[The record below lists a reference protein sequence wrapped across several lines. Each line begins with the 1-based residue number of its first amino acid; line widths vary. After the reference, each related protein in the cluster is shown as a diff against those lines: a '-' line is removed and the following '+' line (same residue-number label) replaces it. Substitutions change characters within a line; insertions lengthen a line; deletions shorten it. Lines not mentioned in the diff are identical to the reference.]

1 VLYKNMRRIIRLSF
15 CLFTLCVMP
24 LSSGGVHDSPELIE
38 YFNDRAV
45 PLNEGSDL
53 DELIS
58 NTGSSR
64 LVLLGEASH
73 GTSEFY
79 QWRSEITR
87 RLITEK
93 GFSFVAVEG
102 DWASIYRLNKYV
114 KGLPGARSSARR
126 VLQGFDRW
134 PEWMWANNEIREL
147 AEWMRNHN
155 RDLPDDRKVG
165 FYGMDVYG
173 QWEAMDDLINYAGE
187 YLPEYHDEIS
197 RNLQCFANYDRDEW
211 VYARAV
217 TSRGHPS
224 CEKELQEVVDLLYGL
239 SPDPGEKGRREFF
252 RAKQN
257 ALVVKN
263 AEDFFRLAITD
274 NAGSWNSR
282 ATHMWETVRG
292 LLNEYGSSSRAIVW
306 AHNTH
311 VGDAGAT
318 SMQYQGMVNI
328 GQLSRG
334 ELGRDQVF
342 IAGFGTGT
350 GRVSAGSQWGARME
364 RMQVPEG
371 IEGSLENILSQL
383 NYDRF
388 YLLFDEQDRSHPL
401 LSRFIGHRAIG
412 VVYNPAQES
421 LNYVPTILPQ
431 RYDAFIF
438 IRKTGPLQPVR

>member
-1 VLYKNMRRIIRLSF
+1 MIGFIYLSF
-15 CLFTLCVMP
+15 CVFTLFVIPVSACE
-24 LSSGGVHDSPELIE
+24 GRETPELID

-45 PLNEGSDL
+45 PLNEGPDL
-53 DELIS
+53 DEMIRKA
-58 NTGSSR
+58 GSRR

-73 GTSEFY
+73 GTAEFY

-93 GFSFVAVEG
+93 GGSFVAVEG
-102 DWASIYRLNKYV
+102 DWASIYRLNTYV
-114 KGLPGARSSARR
+114 KGQPGAPSSARR

-147 AEWMRNHN
+147 AEWMRNYN
-155 RDLPDDRKVG
+155 EDLPDDKKVG

-173 QWEAMDDLINYAGE
+173 QWEAMDDLINYAVE
-187 YLPEYHDEIS
+187 FLPEYHNDIS

-217 TSRGHPS
+217 ASRGHPS
-224 CEKELQEVVDLLYGL
+224 CEKELQEVVDLLYEL
-239 SPDPGEKGRREFF
+239 SPDLKEKDPQKFF

-257 ALVVKN
+257 ARVVKN

-274 NAGSWNSR
+274 NTASWNSR
-282 ATHMWETVRG
+282 ATHMWETIQR
-292 LLNEYGSSSRAIVW
+292 LLNEYGNNSRAIVW

-311 VGDAGAT
+311 VGDADAT
-318 SMQYQGMVNI
+318 YMRYQGRVNI
-328 GQLSRG
+328 GQLSRK

-350 GRVSAGSQWGARME
+350 GRVSAGSHWGARME

-371 IEGSLENILSQL
+371 IEGSYEDIFSKL
-383 NYDRF
+383 NYDQF
-388 YLLFDEQDRSHPL
+388 YLVFDEEDRKHPL
-401 LSRFIGHRAIG
+401 LSQFIGHRAIG
-412 VVYNPAQES
+412 VVYDPGQES

-438 IRKTGPLQPVR
+438 IRKTGSLQPVR